1 VAKPSPPRIRTRR
14 VTMTPRM
21 NLPMG
26 SLRKE
31 LLWQIERVGR

>member
-1 VAKPSPPRIRTRR
+1 MAMPSPPRMIMRR

-26 SLRKE
+26 PPER
-31 LLWQIERVGR
+31 LLWQKEWVGR